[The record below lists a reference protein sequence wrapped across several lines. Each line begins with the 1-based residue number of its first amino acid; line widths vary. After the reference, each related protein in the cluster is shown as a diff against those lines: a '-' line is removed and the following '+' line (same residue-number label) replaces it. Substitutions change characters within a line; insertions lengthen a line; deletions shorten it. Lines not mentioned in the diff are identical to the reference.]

1 MLKLERPRALSENIQ
16 SEQKVNVLLVDDRPE
31 NLLALEAILG
41 SLNQNLVK
49 AHSGEQAL
57 RYLLNQDFAA
67 VLLDVQMPGMDG
79 FETAMLIRERERTK
93 HTPIIFLT
101 AFSTSDTLLLKG
113 YSLGAVDYLIKP
125 IEPEILISKVAVFV
139 ELFKKTAE
147 VKRQAAQLQA
157 INAQL
162 KKSEEQFHCL
172 SACSP
177 VGIFM
182 TDIQDCCTYTNSVC
196 QATYNFTLGESC
208 SEGWSRLVH
217 PEDRDWVLA
226 DWSARTL
233 KGQKY
238 SSEFRLLTPQEG
250 IVSWVHVRSSPMI
263 SAQGELIGH
272 VGTVEDVTERKLVES
287 ARQKQAELERLNQL
301 KDEFLNTVSHDLR
314 TPMTNIKMALHML
327 KGCSTVE
334 KVQYYVEILQAECD
348 REIELLN
355 DILDLQRLEAA
366 SYHLCKSDA
375 VNLQEWLPNVVER
388 FTARTQERQQTL
400 QVNLPPDM
408 PPLLLDS
415 ASLERMLAELLNN
428 ACKYTSAG
436 GEIVLSVRHNFS
448 SETLPRGTGQ
458 TSSLHQPSQQLLD
471 TTESLTGPS
480 LGNSKPAMTLDLAP
494 ATIFTISNSAEIP
507 AAQLPRIFEKFYR
520 VPKADLW
527 KQGGT
532 GLGLALVQKLVE
544 RLQGT
549 IEVESGGGWTT
560 FTVELPNQPI
570 S

>member
-1 MLKLERPRALSENIQ
+1 ML
-16 SEQKVNVLLVDDRPE
+16 V
-31 NLLALEAILG
+31 
-41 SLNQNLVK
+41 
-49 AHSGEQAL
+49 
-57 RYLLNQDFAA
+57 
-67 VLLDVQMPGMDG
+67 
-79 FETAMLIRERERTK
+79 
-93 HTPIIFLT
+93 
-101 AFSTSDTLLLKG
+101 LKG

-125 IEPEILISKVAVFV
+125 IDPEILISKVAVFV
-139 ELFKKTAE
+139 DLFKKTAE
-147 VKRQAAQLQA
+147 VKLQAAQLQA
-157 INAQL
+157 INAEL

-182 TDIQDCCTYTNSVC
+182 TDIQGCCTYTNSLC
-196 QATYNFTLGESC
+196 QATHNFTLGESC
-208 SEGWSRLVH
+208 SEGWSRSVH

-233 KGQKY
+233 KGQEY
-238 SSEFRLLTPQEG
+238 ESEFRLLTQSG
-250 IVSWVHVRSSPMI
+250 IVSWVHVRSSPML
-263 SAQGELIGH
+263 SDKGELIGH
-272 VGTVEDVTERKLVES
+272 IGTVEDVTERKLAES

-314 TPMTNIKMALHML
+314 TPMTNIKMALQML
-327 KGCSTVE
+327 KVSDTVE

-366 SYHLCKSDA
+366 CYRLSLSDA

-400 QVNLPPDM
+400 QIDLPPDM
-408 PPLLLDS
+408 PPLLSDS

-428 ACKYTSAG
+428 ACKYTPAG

-471 TTESLTGPS
+471 TPESLPCPS
-480 LGNSKPAMTLDLAP
+480 LGNSKPAMTPDSP
-494 ATIFTISNSAEIP
+494 PVTIFTISNSAEIP
-507 AAQLPRIFEKFYR
+507 AAELPRIFEKFYR
-520 VPKADLW
+520 VPKADPW

-532 GLGLALVQKLVE
+532 GLGLALVQKLVS

-549 IEVESGGGWTT
+549 IEVESSRGWTT
-560 FTVELPNQPI
+560 FTVELPNQPRA
-570 S
+570 